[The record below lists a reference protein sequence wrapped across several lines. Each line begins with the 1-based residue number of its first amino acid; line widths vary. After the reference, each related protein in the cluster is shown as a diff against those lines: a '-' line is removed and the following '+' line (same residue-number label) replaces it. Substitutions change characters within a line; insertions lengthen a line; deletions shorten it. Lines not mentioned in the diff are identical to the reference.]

1 VAPIKTQSSLVM
13 IQYPAKVDLRCLR
26 FIDSKKAH
34 TWVARFF
41 SIYLTYEWFVFSTR
55 SNLERRFEF
64 KVMTIQIPWVFLN
77 YILGLWL
84 STTKISLKYKKLSY
98 FLLLPSLLMSPAI
111 AGFPYDIMGWL
122 SLFVAIWS
130 YRIIY
135 KTERPVS

>member
-1 VAPIKTQSSLVM
+1 MTAIEKQSSLVM
-13 IQYPAKVDLRCLR
+13 IQYPAKADVRCFRSVD
-26 FIDSKKAH
+26 FKKAH
-34 TWVARFF
+34 TWAARFL

-84 STTKISLKYKKLSY
+84 STTKIGLKYKKLSY